1 MSALSSKT
9 SDRGLLPRPAAGGR
23 FRAASASEAVMLAE
37 FAKVASRFCDKTL
50 PKQRP
55 LSGLAFAGPP
65 RYARLDF
72 LVLAAADKA
81 RHVGLALVLCFE
93 EGLVVAGGVQRLV
106 VVAGVGDIVAFDI
119 R

>member
-1 MSALSSKT
+1 MSALSSKY
-9 SDRGLLPRPAAGGR
+9 SDRGLASRRTVGGR
-23 FRAASASEAVMLAE
+23 FREASASETAMLAE
-37 FAKVASRFCDKTL
+37 FAKVASRFCDKTP

-55 LSGLAFAGPP
+55 ISGRVFAGPP
-65 RYARLDF
+65 RYVRLGF

-81 RHVGLALVLCFE
+81 RHVGFALVLCFE

-106 VVAGVGDIVAFDI
+106 VVAGIGDIVAFDI